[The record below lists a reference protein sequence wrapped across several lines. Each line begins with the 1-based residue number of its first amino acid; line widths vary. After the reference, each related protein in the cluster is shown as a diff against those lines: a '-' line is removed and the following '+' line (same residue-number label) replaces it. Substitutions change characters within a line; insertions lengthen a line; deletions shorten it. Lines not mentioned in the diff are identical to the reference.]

1 MINAILNNQLDK
13 INLNTRNEI
22 KKKLFDVEKWWN
34 NVYTLQ
40 LFCNSMLIFSF
51 DDLTFYMQQLT
62 KQKNI
67 NSLSFDVQRLIGSIC
82 INYFHNCYK
91 NHQTDCAK
99 WGYQIIDSLAKLP
112 DLAIYRII
120 KNYYQNFFTGNQKEA
135 SKIIDFFKDYDL
147 KEIYTVLP

>member
-1 MINAILNNQLDK
+1 
-13 INLNTRNEI
+13 
-22 KKKLFDVEKWWN
+22 
-34 NVYTLQ
+34 
-40 LFCNSMLIFSF
+40 MLIFSF

-99 WGYQIIDSLAKLP
+99 WGYQIINSLAKLP

-120 KNYYQNFFTGNQKEA
+120 KIFLLVIKKKLVK
-135 SKIIDFFKDYDL
+135 S
-147 KEIYTVLP
+147 